1 MSTKFNANEIK
12 GALNTSESSYTIFH
26 FSKLAKLGIG
36 DPHKLPFSIKIL
48 LESALRN
55 YDNYQITFEDIQT
68 LLNWSPK
75 SKETKE
81 IGFKPGRVILQDF
94 TGVPCIVD
102 LAAMRASLKRL
113 GGDYRKI
120 NPQVPC
126 DLIIDHSVQ
135 VDAYGTKEALAQNL
149 FSRNL

>member
-1 MSTKFNANEIK
+1 MSTKFNSKEVK
-12 GALNTSESSYTIFH
+12 GVLKTSESSYSFYH

-68 LLNWSPK
+68 LLNWSPN
-75 SKETKE
+75 SNENKE

-94 TGVPCIVD
+94 TGVPCVVD
-102 LAAMRASLKRL
+102 LAAMRAGLKRL
-113 GGDYRKI
+113 GGGL
-120 NPQVPC
+120 P
-126 DLIIDHSVQ
+126 
-135 VDAYGTKEALAQNL
+135 
-149 FSRNL
+149 